1 MKPEKYMAI
10 IRIDETNGIKIF
22 ATKEEAINFLI
33 KVIGIKF
40 HDDIILQE
48 ARKTLNDLKILQLE
62 ETQYYVQLI

>member
-1 MKPEKYMAI
+1 MKPEKYMAVI
-10 IRIDETNGIKIF
+10 HIDETNGVKIF
-22 ATKEEAINFLI
+22 ATKEEAISFLT

-40 HDDIILQE
+40 HDDMVLQE